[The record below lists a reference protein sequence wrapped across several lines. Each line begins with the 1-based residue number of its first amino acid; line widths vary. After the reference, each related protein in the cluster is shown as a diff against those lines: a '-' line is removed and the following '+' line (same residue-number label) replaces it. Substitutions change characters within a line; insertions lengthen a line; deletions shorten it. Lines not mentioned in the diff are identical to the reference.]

1 MLKPEQMKEQAPR
14 FLIEFDE
21 ISKQVV
27 LTKDTS
33 KSGVLIST
41 KRAIQWVNAGVEDLE
56 CRSKEEMLELLNS
69 WL

>member
-1 MLKPEQMKEQAPR
+1 MLKPEQMKEHAHR
-14 FLIEFDE
+14 YLIEFDE

-56 CRSKEEMLELLNS
+56 CRTKEEMLELLNS